1 MALQYVF
8 LILCMTIAML
18 IRSMAFSM
26 TLGMCLIMGV
36 APVACM
42 GISAVIKKLFDRSVD
57 LQPYLLTTKMKTLQ
71 IDMTATEIRN
81 VCLLVVGYFVVMS
94 LINIIQIEKRDL
106 V

>member
-1 MALQYVF
+1 M
-8 LILCMTIAML
+8 ILCMTIAML

-26 TLGMCLIMGV
+26 TLGMCLIMGA

-42 GISAVIKKLFDRSVD
+42 GISAVIKKLFNRSVD